1 MSDTVVIIPSRLEA
15 KRFPNKP
22 LKLINNKEMILHV
35 YEQALSSKVGN
46 VLVVT
51 PDNEINKLVKNN
63 GGNCFLSVGDHETGT
78 DRVYEAF
85 ENFFSSK
92 PRIIINLQ
100 GDMPNLNPNSI
111 IEINN
116 YLKKGLCDIAT
127 LASKINDKAE
137 IENTNIVKVKTD
149 GDIEKSGFSKAID
162 FKREISPDDGD
173 FVYHHIGIYG
183 FTKEALIRYVSFKR
197 SKLEIER
204 NLEQMRAFEN
214 NLSIHVGYSTSNP
227 LGVDTEEDLKSIKK
241 MMENNAKR

>member
-63 GGNCFLSVGDHETGT
+63 GGKCFLSVGDHETGT

-100 GDMPNLNPNSI
+100 GDMPNLNPDAIVKLND
-111 IEINN
+111 
-116 YLKKGLCDIAT
+116 YLKKGVCDIGT
-127 LASKINDKAE
+127 LGSLITNRNE
-137 IENTNIVKVKTD
+137 IKNKNIVKVITKNNL
-149 GDIEKSGFSKAID
+149 EKFSVSEALD
-162 FKREISPDDGD
+162 FKRENINDDEK
-173 FVYHHIGIYG
+173 FVFHHIGIYG
-183 FTKEALIRYVSFKR
+183 FTNNSLTKFINFKR
-197 SKLEIER
+197 SPLEKDR
-204 NLEQMRAFEN
+204 KLEQMRALEN
-214 NLSIHVGYSTSNP
+214 KMKIHVVYTKSNP
-227 LGVDTEEDLKSIKK
+227 LGVDTEADLEEIRKI
-241 MMENNAKR
+241 MEKNNV